1 MKKFIAL
8 LLALVAALS
17 LVACGSK
24 DNGGSTDGDTVKIG
38 IFEPTS
44 GQNGAGGKKEILGI
58 EYANSI
64 KPTVTINGK
73 EYKVQLITADN
84 ASEQSKAPAAAQTL
98 ISKGVSVV
106 IGTYG
111 SSCAI
116 AAGPLFRDAKIP
128 AIGTS
133 CTNPQVTEGNDYY
146 FRVSYIDPFQGAV
159 MANFA
164 NKEKGSVNC
173 ALIIESGDDYSAGFG
188 NYFQKEMERLGGKA
202 TVLEFQKGETDFS
215 TIMATIKS
223 AGYDGIFAPVSIE
236 TAAMI
241 ISQARDSGVTCPIMA
256 GDTWDDISIAQ
267 RTGDKATDIYF
278 SAFFDAADE
287 SNAEGKAFV
296 EGFKKWV
303 AEDKTR
309 IENNGGTADAISSV
323 TPCGYDAYMAA
334 VNAIEKAGSTE
345 GAAIRD
351 ALAAGGDF
359 ASALRTREFEPD
371 GPNWTPRISGTVR
384 VCGGGMFT
392 KMSILKA
399 GDAEG
404 TFCNRYTYEYP
415 DCPAGT
421 GRFIHTYQGDGNPL
435 PTFAGE
441 PVEVSLPAPEEVWAA
456 LDADNKVSLYANVAG
471 KVTLFN
477 KNLGD

>member
-1 MKKFIAL
+1 MKKIIAL
-8 LLALVAALS
+8 LLALVTALS
-17 LVACGSK
+17 LVACGS
-24 DNGGSTDGDTVKIG
+24 NGGDKDGDVIKIG

-58 EYANSI
+58 EYAHSL
-64 KPTVTINGK
+64 KPTVTIGGK
-73 EYKVQLITADN
+73 EYQIQLVTADN
-84 ASEQSKAPAAAQTL
+84 ASDASKAPAAAQTL
-98 ISKGVSVV
+98 ISAGVSVV
-106 IGTYG
+106 VGTYG
-111 SSCAI
+111 SGCAI
-116 AAGPLFRDAKIP
+116 AAGDLFKSARIP

-133 CTNPQVTEGNDYY
+133 CTNPNVTLGNDFY

-173 ALIIESGDDYSAGFG
+173 ALIIESGDDSAAGFG

-241 ISQARDSGVTCPIMA
+241 ISQARDNGITCPIMA

-309 IENNGGTADAISSV
+309 IENNGGTAEAISSV

-334 VNAIEKAGSTE
+334 VSAIEKAGSTE

-351 ALAAGGDF
+351 ALA
-359 ASALRTREFEPD
+359 S
-371 GPNWTPRISGTVR
+371 
-384 VCGGGMFT
+384 
-392 KMSILKA
+392 
-399 GDAEG
+399 
-404 TFCNRYTYEYP
+404 
-415 DCPAGT
+415 
-421 GRFIHTYQGDGNPL
+421 
-435 PTFAGE
+435 
-441 PVEVSLPAPEEVWAA
+441 
-456 LDADNKVSLYANVAG
+456 LDAKSLITGDLKVDANGNAVKNYAVI
-471 KVTLFN
+471 KTI
-477 KNLGD
+477 KNGEIVYFSTYNG